1 MAAATGT
8 GASRTGAGAREGLSS
23 FAALVL
29 AAVMMVSVVD
39 VIGRYV
45 FNRPLP
51 GSSEITEILMA
62 ILIYAGM
69 PLVGLRRAHIA
80 VDLLDPVT
88 PQGLVRIRD
97 AIVGVISCLVIALIA
112 WRLWAYADQ
121 IRASKD
127 VTEYLKLPLAPVAYA
142 MSVLA
147 GIAAIVE
154 LYRTLR
160 PAALAPS
167 AAT

>member
-1 MAAATGT
+1 MRGD
-8 GASRTGAGAREGLSS
+8 GLSRTGASAREGLST

-29 AAVMMVSVVD
+29 GAVMMVSVVD

-62 ILIYAGM
+62 ILIYAGL
-69 PLVGLRRAHIA
+69 PLASLRRAHIV
-80 VDLLDPVT
+80 VDILDPVT
-88 PQGLVRIRD
+88 PLALARLRD
-97 AIVGVISCLVIALIA
+97 AVVGTISVALLAVVA

-121 IRASKD
+121 IRSSKD
-127 VTEYLKLPLAPVAYA
+127 VTEYLKLPLAPFAYA

-147 GIAAIVE
+147 GIAAMLE
-154 LYRTLR
+154 LYRTAR
-160 PAALAPS
+160 PPAPTPSPAA
-167 AAT
+167 

>member
-1 MAAATGT
+1 MSGT
-8 GASRTGAGAREGLSS
+8 DTSRPVASAREGLST

-39 VIGRYV
+39 VVGRYV

-62 ILIYAGM
+62 ILIYAGL
-69 PLVGLRRAHIA
+69 PLVGLRRAHIV
-80 VDLLDPVT
+80 VDLLDSAT
-88 PQGLVRIRD
+88 PQRMVRIRD
-97 AIVGVISCLVIALIA
+97 AIVGIISCFMIALIA

-121 IRASKD
+121 IRLSKD
-127 VTEYLKLPLAPVAYA
+127 VTEYLKLPLAPFAYA

-147 GIAAIVE
+147 GISAVVE
-154 LYRTLR
+154 LYRTIR
-160 PAALAPS
+160 PAALTPS
-167 AAT
+167 ATT

>member
-1 MAAATGT
+1 MPGKGMSRVGT
-8 GASRTGAGAREGLSS
+8 SAREGLGT

-29 AAVMMVSVVD
+29 GAVMMVSVVD
-39 VIGRYV
+39 VAGRYV

-62 ILIYAGM
+62 ILIYAGL
-69 PLVGLRRAHIA
+69 PLVSLRRGHIA
-80 VDLLDPVT
+80 VDLLDSLT
-88 PQGLVRIRD
+88 PPAIARVRD
-97 AIVGVISCLVIALIA
+97 AVVGLLSVFVLAIVA

-121 IRASKD
+121 IRSSKD
-127 VTEYLKLPLAPVAYA
+127 VTEYLRLPLAPFAYA

-147 GIAAIVE
+147 GIAAMIE
-154 LYRTLR
+154 TYRTLR
-160 PAALAPS
+160 PAALTTA

>member
-1 MAAATGT
+1 MPGTAT
-8 GASRTGAGAREGLSS
+8 SRAGAGAREGLST

-29 AAVMMVSVVD
+29 GAVMMVSVVD
-39 VIGRYV
+39 VVGRYV

-62 ILIYAGM
+62 ILIYAGL
-69 PLVGLRRAHIA
+69 PLVSLRRAHIA
-80 VDLLDPVT
+80 VDLLDSLT
-88 PQGLVRIRD
+88 PPAIARVRD
-97 AIVGVISCLVIALIA
+97 AVVGFLSVFVLAVIA

-121 IRASKD
+121 IRSTKD
-127 VTEYLKLPLAPVAYA
+127 VTEYLRVPLAPFAYA

-147 GIAAIVE
+147 GIAAVIE
-154 LYRTLR
+154 IYRTLR
-160 PAALAPS
+160 PAALTTA

>member
-1 MAAATGT
+1 MPISYT
-8 GASRTGAGAREGLSS
+8 SRAGAGAREGLST

-39 VIGRYV
+39 VVGRYV

-62 ILIYAGM
+62 ILIYAGL
-69 PLVGLRRAHIA
+69 PLVSLRRAHIA
-80 VDLLDPVT
+80 VDLLDSLT
-88 PQGLVRIRD
+88 PPAIARIRD
-97 AIVGVISCLVIALIA
+97 VIVNLLSVFVLAIVA

-121 IRASKD
+121 IRSSKD
-127 VTEYLKLPLAPVAYA
+127 ITEYLKLPLAPFAYA

-147 GIAAIVE
+147 ALAAAVE
-154 LYRTLR
+154 VYRALR
-160 PAALAPS
+160 PAASTTAV
-167 AAT
+167 TT